1 MIEFQHLITQ
11 SEVDSQYINLTDESG
26 RRFGK
31 QIGKPD
37 KVLPVIDDAGKHFEM
52 RRLHGNQLTRCTA
65 WFTERGII
73 AGALVTIRFD
83 PQTATIHL
91 LLQPPRQPAST
102 VTLGSVSF
110 QHDGDHYEVRCIADG
125 EVVRVCGLRDGKQ
138 VSSFDFPPTPR
149 IRKRRI
155 DISEFV

>member
-1 MIEFQHLITQ
+1 MITQ
-11 SEVDSQYINLTDESG
+11 SEVDSKYINLTDESG
-26 RRFGK
+26 NRYGK

-37 KVLPVIDDAGKHFEM
+37 KMLPVIDDAGGCFQM

-65 WFTERGII
+65 WFTERGIR

-83 PQTATIHL
+83 SQTATIHL
-91 LLQPPRQPAST
+91 LSRPPARPPTA

-110 QHDGDHYEVRCIADG
+110 QHDGDHYEIRCIADG
-125 EVVRVCGLRDGKQ
+125 EAVRVSGFRDGKQ

-149 IRKRRI
+149 IRKQRI